1 MRPLRYSRSG
11 ASLLE
16 LIMFIGITTMMAGVV
31 VSFSLLSSQVG
42 IRDEV
47 MANVEQTGGFAVD
60 MIARKVQA
68 AEYVTATPTKLTLT
82 MSNPGVNPTVIELD
96 NGRIRLTEGTAVS
109 YITPESTE
117 VDSLNFVLLG
127 QTSMT
132 KRGVTVSFDIASKTQ
147 GDVSET
153 FDYSQEFRTTIA
165 GRGAAVSSSSSSSS
179 MSSS

>member
-1 MRPLRYSRSG
+1 MVAPVRSHSC

-47 MANVEQTGGFAVD
+47 RANVEQTGGFAVD
-60 MIARKVQA
+60 MISRKVQA

-96 NGRIRLTEGTAVS
+96 NGRR
-109 YITPESTE
+109 
-117 VDSLNFVLLG
+117 
-127 QTSMT
+127 
-132 KRGVTVSFDIASKTQ
+132 
-147 GDVSET
+147 SE
-153 FDYSQEFRTTIA
+153 
-165 GRGAAVSSSSSSSS
+165 
-179 MSSS
+179 